1 MSRDHQVYFHFHFHV
16 DVVTSAF
23 LLFSVP
29 LFVPCPLMQIE
40 GAEEYRISST
50 PSIDTVPYGNLVHTG
65 TCTCIREMLI
75 WLKVKCE
82 GVVLK
87 YKFRSVERDS
97 S

>member
-1 MSRDHQVYFHFHFHV
+1 M
-16 DVVTSAF
+16 VTSAF

-65 TCTCIREMLI
+65 TSIREMLI
-75 WLKVKCE
+75 WLKVVQIFNFEVFEKLE
-82 GVVLK
+82 I
-87 YKFRSVERDS
+87 
-97 S
+97 

>member
-50 PSIDTVPYGNLVHTG
+50 PSIDTVA
-65 TCTCIREMLI
+65 IRQML
-75 WLKVKCE
+75 LK
-82 GVVLK
+82 GG
-87 YKFRSVERDS
+87 
-97 S
+97 

>member
-65 TCTCIREMLI
+65 TCIREMLI
-75 WLKVKCE
+75 WLKVHFVK
-82 GVVLK
+82 VVQIFNFEISEVLL
-87 YKFRSVERDS
+87 RS
-97 S
+97 